1 MKTLKNYTMKVTHKQ
16 YGHSYELNPKQ
27 AADFFFKNDHNNY
40 DYPDSFSPT
49 TNKEDVSQIS
59 DTKYYLACIALFILT
74 VASAFLHIHWNY

>member
-40 DYPDSFSPT
+40 DYPDSF
-49 TNKEDVSQIS
+49 KEDESKIS
-59 DTKYYLACIALFILT
+59 DTRHYLTCIALFILM
-74 VASAFLHIHWNY
+74 VASGLLHIHWNY